1 MQTSKHLVSHVMLGM
16 SLAISLSACNAP
28 ASGSSS
34 SAVAPSRAV
43 SAARCADCGTIS
55 NVEEVKEK
63 GSSSGA
69 GAVIGAVAGAVVG
82 HQVGDGRGKEVATAA
97 GAIGGG
103 IAGNEIEKRSKS
115 TTHFHV
121 TVAMENGTTQAVDID
136 AMNGLSTGS
145 KVRVVG
151 NSLQVVG
158 T

>member
-1 MQTSKHLVSHVMLGM
+1 
-16 SLAISLSACNAP
+16 
-28 ASGSSS
+28 
-34 SAVAPSRAV
+34 
-43 SAARCADCGTIS
+43 
-55 NVEEVKEK
+55 
-63 GSSSGA
+63 
-69 GAVIGAVAGAVVG
+69 VVG